1 MKTYKTISQPFTVV
15 ISVEFLLSF
24 YTKPSL
30 QVLWQYSPWKT
41 LSLDP
46 SPWMKPIALTLLSL
60 GPGPQGTSPDN
71 CLPGTFTS
79 CALSAPPQQ
88 LPAWGPTPLQ
98 VLVQFWQHNKWCGT
112 LLCSNLFR
120 WWRVHLAY
128 VKVVMM
134 RRHVVLHK
142 RLNWRLFNDNY
153 VEWFN

>member
-1 MKTYKTISQPFTVV
+1 MKTYKTKSHPFTVV

-79 CALSAPPQQ
+79 CALSAPPNSSQPEVP
-88 LPAWGPTPLQ
+88 LPCRYWCNSGNITSGAELCFVLTCSAGGEYIWHTLKLWWWGD
-98 VLVQFWQHNKWCGT
+98 T
-112 LLCSNLFR
+112 LCCTND
-120 WWRVHLAY
+120 WTDAY
-128 VKVVMM
+128 
-134 RRHVVLHK
+134 LTTTT
-142 RLNWRLFNDNY
+142 
-153 VEWFN
+153 